1 MTWRR
6 CRDDFGL
13 TQATVSDDAT
23 WKLWSVPN
31 CDLVMSGEGRHRGLD
46 GGVDFHPAV
55 GSEHITTRRRSGDRT
70 VKIWDFAGAACAH
83 TFSDHTQAVWDCA
96 FHHTGDFLASCAMDH
111 TTRLWDLSSLRC
123 RQTLRGHV
131 DSVNACAWQP
141 FSNNICTAS
150 GDKTVSIWDARSAL
164 CVQTFYGHTNACNGV
179 ACNARGDVVASCDAD
194 GVVKLWDVRTVTE
207 IGTIHVST
215 HPVNKVC
222 FDRSGTRI
230 VCAGDDGLVHGYSTD
245 DFELRFMVGEGH
257 EARAGR
263 VLRPRRHA
271 TGVDVDGLHVPHLVV
286 GWGPKCGVLLLSCT
300 GVRWARAPPFC

>member
-1 MTWRR
+1 
-6 CRDDFGL
+6 
-13 TQATVSDDAT
+13 
-23 WKLWSVPN
+23 
-31 CDLVMSGEGRHRGLD
+31 
-46 GGVDFHPAV
+46 
-55 GSEHITTRRRSGDRT
+55 
-70 VKIWDFAGAACAH
+70 
-83 TFSDHTQAVWDCA
+83 
-96 FHHTGDFLASCAMDH
+96 MDH

-230 VCAGDDGLVHGYSTD
+230 VCAGDDGLVHGYATDDLSSVLWSGRGHEDAVQGVCFDPADTLLVSTSTD
-245 DFELRFMVGEGH
+245 
-257 EARAGR
+257 
-263 VLRPRRHA
+263 
-271 TGVDVDGLHVPHLVV
+271 
-286 GWGPKCGVLLLSCT
+286 CT
-300 GVRWARAPPFC
+300 FRLWS